1 MKHRRYRK
9 AAAEV
14 LEVHEDAERVY
25 AVLEELSSDNLFML
39 PTRVRDIWEKK
50 PCEIVKIHEFQ

>member
-1 MKHRRYRK
+1 MFFGNFGC
-9 AAAEV
+9 V
-14 LEVHEDAERVY
+14 IHEDAGRVY
-25 AVLEELSSDNLFML
+25 AVLEELGSDNLFML